1 MLSLLS
7 RNQVIKR
14 AFSNNTTQVAE
25 GGQTFLSGIL
35 IPEVVSSSLKAGLAG
50 VTTLYISA
58 TYYNP
63 HEQDKLEKME
73 KIQDKKFAVIDAKF
87 EHMEKAQDMKFAV
100 IDAKFEKMERI
111 QDKKFAVIDAKFE
124 HMEKAQ
130 DKKFAAIDTKF
141 ENIDNKIDK
150 KMERIAESITQLRL
164 DISKLGSGYQN
175 PQQKITENPKP

>member
-87 EHMEKAQDMKFAV
+87 EHMEKAQD
-100 IDAKFEKMERI
+100 
-111 QDKKFAVIDAKFE
+111 
-124 HMEKAQ
+124 
-130 DKKFAAIDTKF
+130 KKFAAIDTKF